1 MEIISRS
8 YDPVTDFDLVGTYLI
23 RLFEMTRSFQYWLP
37 VRFEN
42 SHTDRVG
49 DVRIWEKHIKDG
61 FTEFV
66 AITSSDT
73 PGHFYIHTHPE
84 YKYLEEE
91 IIEWIEQRFIST
103 KKDPNKLTKLFLFSM
118 QGDNERE
125 TFLLDAGYAKGG
137 IVGIHRSRPLNMPI
151 PEVEVPDGFTIRNIQ
166 GKTDYDRLAE
176 VIRIIFGHGEWFN
189 AEVLERI
196 ARCSFYKEDLDL
208 VAVAP
213 DGMFASICTFRI
225 DPFGKM
231 ATVEPMG
238 THPNYRKLG
247 LGKILIY
254 EGLRRAM
261 KYDPTLFYIDS
272 AANNPAANKFY
283 DSVGF
288 TGDVAEYYWRK
299 EL

>member
-8 YDPVTDFDLVGTYLI
+8 YDPETDFDLVGRFLI
-23 RLFEMTRSFQYWLP
+23 QLFEMTLSFQYWLP

-42 SHTDRVG
+42 SHTDRVE
-49 DVRIWEKHIKDG
+49 DVRIWESHGKDG
-61 FTEFV
+61 STEIV
-66 AITSSDT
+66 AITSSDS
-73 PGHFYIHTHPE
+73 PNHFYIHTHPE
-84 YKYLEEE
+84 YRALEAE
-91 IIEWIEQRFIST
+91 IIEWIEQHVVVT
-103 KKDPNKLTKLFLFSM
+103 KKDPNKPSKLFLFSM
-118 QGDNERE
+118 QGDSERE
-125 TFLLDAGYAKGG
+125 DALLNAGFVKEG
-137 IVGIHRSRPLNMPI
+137 IAGIHRSRPLHLPI
-151 PEVEVPDGFTIRNIQ
+151 PKVEVPKGFIIRNIQ
-166 GKTDYDRLAE
+166 GRADYDQLAE
-176 VIRIIFGHGEWFN
+176 TIRIIFGHGEWFN
-189 AEVLERI
+189 ADILEGI

-213 DGMFASICTFRI
+213 DGTFASICTFRV

-247 LGKILIY
+247 LGKILIF
-254 EGLRRAM
+254 EGLRRAL
-261 KYDPTLFYIDS
+261 KYNPTLFYIDS

-288 TGDVAEYYWRK
+288 TEDAVEYYWRK